1 VGRLIAI
8 AALALASTAAW
19 SAAPPAWSIDYAKS
33 RISFVAEQ
41 AGAKFPG
48 RFERF
53 EADVHFD
60 PNALADSFAV
70 VRVATA
76 SVATEDGD
84 RDTILRGDGWF
95 ESDKHG
101 DARFEARAFEA
112 TANGFHAKG
121 TLTIGAKTVPV
132 VFDFRLDDAGLVG
145 ACDLDRLSLGLG
157 LGDWADEKW
166 IGRQVHVD
174 VVVAKKR

>member
-1 VGRLIAI
+1 VVKLIALVLL
-8 AALALASTAAW
+8 AAATPAW
-19 SAAPPAWSIDYAKS
+19 SAEPPAWSIDYAKS

-60 PNALADSFAV
+60 PKALANSFAV
-70 VRVATA
+70 VRVATS
-76 SVATEDGD
+76 SVATDDAD
-84 RDTILRGDGWF
+84 RDSILRGDGWF
-95 ESDKHG
+95 ESDKHD

-112 TANGFHAKG
+112 VASGYRAQG
-121 TLTIGAKTVPV
+121 ALTIGEKSMPV
-132 VFDFRLDDAGLVG
+132 VFEFQLTDLGLVG
-145 ACDLDRLSLGLG
+145 SCDLDRLSLGLG

-166 IGRQVHVD
+166 IGRRVHVD
-174 VVVAKKR
+174 VVVARNH

>member
-1 VGRLIAI
+1 MVRLIA
-8 AALALASTAAW
+8 LALLAAAASAW
-19 SAAPPAWSIDYAKS
+19 SAEPPAWSIDYAKS

-60 PNALADSFAV
+60 PKALANSFAV
-70 VRVATA
+70 VRVETA
-76 SVATEDGD
+76 SVATDDGE
-84 RDTILRGDGWF
+84 RDSILRGDGWF
-95 ESDKHG
+95 ESDKHA

-112 TANGFHAKG
+112 VASGYRAQG
-121 TLTIGAKTVPV
+121 TLSIGDKSTPV
-132 VFDFRLDDAGLVG
+132 VFEFRLTDAGLAG
-145 ACDLDRLSLGLG
+145 SCDLDRLNLGLG

-166 IGRQVHVD
+166 IGRSVHVD
-174 VVVAKKR
+174 VVVARNR